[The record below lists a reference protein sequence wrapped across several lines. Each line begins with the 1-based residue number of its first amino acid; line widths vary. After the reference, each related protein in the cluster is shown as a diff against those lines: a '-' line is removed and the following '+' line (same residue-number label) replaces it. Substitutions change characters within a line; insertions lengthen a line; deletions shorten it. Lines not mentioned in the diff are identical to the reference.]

1 MFHASYF
8 QTTFKQYGEIYLP
21 TFTCKVSYRCEHL
34 FVFNLCNHRPHIR
47 YNDVNKAEKSLFNL
61 KSCIKSTTTKR
72 I

>member
-1 MFHASYF
+1 MLLTSYF
-8 QTTFKQYGEIYLP
+8 KTTFKQYEEIYAP

-47 YNDVNKAEKSLFNL
+47 YNDVNKAEKDILSCKTVL
-61 KSCIKSTTTKR
+61 KEELKR